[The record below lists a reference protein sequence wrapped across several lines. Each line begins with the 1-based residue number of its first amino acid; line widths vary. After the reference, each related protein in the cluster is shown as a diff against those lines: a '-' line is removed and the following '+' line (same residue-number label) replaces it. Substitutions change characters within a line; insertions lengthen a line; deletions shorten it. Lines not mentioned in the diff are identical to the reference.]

1 MNLDI
6 EILAEDAM
14 CEEGVD
20 RKKVMAILAK
30 GLRNKMPEI
39 DVYEEVYREVYGDEL
54 TPEKCDEL
62 IACLHQGEEHGAKWS
77 LGDTNGV
84 ASKLDIRFDE
94 APYTP
99 EMFRTAIHIQYYDCA
114 CPLKKSGKDMSATD
128 WGRMADFYFTADDE
142 DGSRLVDYYFQ
153 KMRNKLKKAM

>member
-1 MNLDI
+1 MLDI
-6 EILAEDAM
+6 EVLAEDAM
-14 CEEGVD
+14 REDGVD

-54 TPEKCDEL
+54 TPEKCEEL
-62 IACLHQGEEHGAKWS
+62 IAMLYQGEEHGAKWS

-94 APYTP
+94 KPYTP
-99 EMFRTAIHIQYYDCA
+99 EMFRAAMHVKYYDNA
-114 CPLKKSGKDMSATD
+114 VPLKKSGKEMSNTD
-128 WGRMADFYFTADDE
+128 WGRMGDFYFTAEDE
-142 DGSRLVDYYFQ
+142 EKSCLVDYYFQ
-153 KMRNKLKKAM
+153 KMRNAKKKMM

>member
-1 MNLDI
+1 MLDI
-6 EILAEDAM
+6 EVLAEDAM
-14 CEEGVD
+14 REEGVD

-62 IACLHQGEEHGAKWS
+62 IDMLYQGEEHGAKWS

-84 ASKLDIRFDE
+84 ASKLDIRFGE
-94 APYTP
+94 VPFTP
-99 EMFRTAIHIQYYDCA
+99 EMFRAAMHIQYYDNA
-114 CPLKKSGKDMSATD
+114 VPLKECGKDMGSTD
-128 WGRMADFYFTADDE
+128 WGRMGRFYFTADDE

-153 KMRNKLKKAM
+153 KMRNALKKAL

>member
-14 CEEGVD
+14 REDGVD

-54 TPEKCDEL
+54 TPEKCEEL
-62 IACLHQGEEHGAKWS
+62 IACLHQGEEHG
-77 LGDTNGV
+77 
-84 ASKLDIRFDE
+84 
-94 APYTP
+94 
-99 EMFRTAIHIQYYDCA
+99 
-114 CPLKKSGKDMSATD
+114 
-128 WGRMADFYFTADDE
+128 
-142 DGSRLVDYYFQ
+142 RLVIQMVWLLSWIFGLMKHPLRQ
-153 KMRNKLKKAM
+153 RCSVLLSIFSIMIALFL

>member
-1 MNLDI
+1 MLDI
-6 EILAEDAM
+6 EVLAEDAM
-14 CEEGVD
+14 REDGVD

-94 APYTP
+94 APFTP
-99 EMFRTAIHIQYYDCA
+99 EM
-114 CPLKKSGKDMSATD
+114 
-128 WGRMADFYFTADDE
+128 
-142 DGSRLVDYYFQ
+142 
-153 KMRNKLKKAM
+153 

>member
-1 MNLDI
+1 MLDI
-6 EILAEDAM
+6 ETLAEDAM
-14 CEEGVD
+14 REEGVD

-30 GLRNKMPEI
+30 GLRNKMSEI

-62 IACLHQGEEHGAKWS
+62 IAMLYQGEEHGAKWS

-84 ASKLDIRFDE
+84 ASKLDIRFGE
-94 APYTP
+94 APFTP
-99 EMFRTAIHIQYYDCA
+99 EMFCTAMHIMYYDCA
-114 CPLKKSGKDMSATD
+114 VPLKKSGKDMGVTD

-142 DGSRLVDYYFQ
+142 DSSRLVDYYFQ
-153 KMRNKLKKAM
+153 KMRNKMKKAM